1 MALRTPDENG
11 VSFIKA
17 FGTQLQHPGVEKMR
31 WLKLSQCRAA
41 ICATAANFH

>member
-1 MALRTPDENG
+1 MALGTPNENG

-31 WLKLSQCRAA
+31 WLNLSQCRKA
-41 ICATAANFH
+41 ICATEASLC